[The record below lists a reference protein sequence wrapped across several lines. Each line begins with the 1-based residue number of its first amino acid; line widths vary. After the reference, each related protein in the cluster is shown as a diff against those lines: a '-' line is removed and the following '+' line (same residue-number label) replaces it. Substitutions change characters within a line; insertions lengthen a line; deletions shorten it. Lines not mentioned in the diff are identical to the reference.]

1 MLERLGVTSGK
12 LIMVDKGALD
22 CTIKARI
29 QTAIYRSNDLSKG
42 NIPWGEL

>member
-29 QTAIYRSNDLSKG
+29 QTAVYRSNDLSKS
-42 NIPWGEL
+42 NIPWGKL